1 MFARIACIAL
11 LAGALLAAAP
21 AAAMK
26 DEDGLTGLWGICWG
40 MSVAEAI
47 ALFGRSEQVQRT
59 KISVSGC
66 YVRYA
71 ILIRLLNEDWS
82 IWMCEAPDAAV
93 VAALNFESKS
103 GHTRHFDSFLEA
115 FTEAYGPAHSYW
127 HTFHNANW
135 NKTVQ
140 YDWYF
145 PEMRVSLVSRPTGS
159 SCATSRP
166 PSGWSTDPASASSR
180 PSISGATRC
189 LNVNSLTRPR
199 F

>member
-11 LAGALLAAAP
+11 LAAALLAAAP

-40 MSVAEAI
+40 MSVADAI

-82 IWMCEAPDAAV
+82 IWLCEAPDAAV

-115 FTEAYGPAHSYW
+115 FTGAFGPAHSYW
-127 HTFHNANW
+127 HTCHNANW

-140 YDWYF
+140 YEWYF
-145 PEMRVSLVSRPTGS
+145 PEMRVSLVDRNEP
-159 SCATSRP
+159 ANWVVMHYVP
-166 PSGWSTDPASASSR
+166 PSDRVEYGPGVCIESPLDLRRDAVPER
-180 PSISGATRC
+180 E
-189 LNVNSLTRPR
+189 
-199 F
+199 